1 MTSEG
6 RGELGVQGDVVE
18 SPDELGG
25 RSGGHQHLSRRGGAG
40 GLCSAPGDTRAANRL
55 KSGAACFVAPLEFV
69 KFEPSGGAGFMT

>member
-25 RSGGHQHLSRRGGAG
+25 RSGGHLHLSRRGGAG
-40 GLCSAPGDTRAANRL
+40 GLCSTPGDTRRKPPEEWRGLLRSAR
-55 KSGAACFVAPLEFV
+55 GICQV
-69 KFEPSGGAGFMT
+69 